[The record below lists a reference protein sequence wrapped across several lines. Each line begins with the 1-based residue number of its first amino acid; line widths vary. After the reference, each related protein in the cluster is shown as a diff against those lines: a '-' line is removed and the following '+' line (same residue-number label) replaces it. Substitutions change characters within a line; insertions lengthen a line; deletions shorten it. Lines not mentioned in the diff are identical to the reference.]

1 MSQSSPSPTLN
12 PTFCWRKRYY
22 CRQLTSAHI
31 YQLDSKREPL
41 VSKRKLLT
49 TKVYSWRTMVNPGLV
64 LTWGLRYVLKKKRKQ
79 KGDDDFE
86 IGLEGWGTLTLKIKK
101 KFIQKLSDSR
111 KILLLKALLT
121 CIIILSLLNCFD
133 LPSYDSELR
142 KRFLRLLLMCLE
154 VGVLEV
160 VLLG

>member
-1 MSQSSPSPTLN
+1 M
-12 PTFCWRKRYY
+12 
-22 CRQLTSAHI
+22 
-31 YQLDSKREPL
+31 
-41 VSKRKLLT
+41 
-49 TKVYSWRTMVNPGLV
+49 
-64 LTWGLRYVLKKKRKQ
+64 
-79 KGDDDFE
+79 
-86 IGLEGWGTLTLKIKK
+86 KIKK